1 MTTIASAEAQARLGE
16 LLDRVAQ
23 GESIAITEAGKP
35 VAHLVPPPAEP
46 RPEGGTTGED
56 KPEKPD
62 VRKVIEAFKAYSKE
76 QNRTLGDLTFRD
88 LIDEGRR
95 Y

>member
-1 MTTIASAEAQARLGE
+1 MMTIASSDINVRLDE
-16 LLDRVAQ
+16 LLARVAK

-35 VAHLVPPPAEP
+35 VAHLVPAPAEP
-46 RPEGGTTGED
+46 EEKPAAGARED
-56 KPEKPD
+56 KPD
-62 VRKVIEAFKAYSKE
+62 IRKVIEAFKAYSKE
-76 QNRTLGDLTFRD
+76 QNRTLGGLTFRD